1 MEKEINVVVLMPM
14 DDSHKIDLMSV
25 APGSN
30 FIFTSAKEINR
41 ETLQDAHIIIG
52 NPPLDMVKGCK
63 NLKWLQLDSA
73 GADLFVKEG
82 VLPRGVKLTNST
94 GAYGL
99 AISEHMIGV
108 LLSIYKKLY
117 LYRDNQNNSLWKNEG
132 EVKSIYGCTA
142 LVIGLGD
149 IGGDFAKRIKA
160 LGGYT
165 IGVRRSDTNKPEY
178 LDELY
183 LMDKVDELLP
193 KADVVALSLPETKE
207 TYKLFSKDKISKM
220 KKDSVLINVGR
231 GTAIDTEALC
241 DALES
246 GKLLGAALDVTDP
259 EPLPKD
265 HRIWGIKNAI
275 ITPHVSG
282 NYNLKETHHRIVKI
296 AVNNLERF
304 IKGEELRNV
313 VNLSTGYRDLK
324 TK

>member
-14 DDSHKIDLMSV
+14 DDRHKIDLMSV
-25 APGSN
+25 APGAN

-41 ETLQDAHIIIG
+41 ETLEDAHIIIG

-183 LMDKVDELLP
+183 LMDKIDELLP

-265 HRIWGIKNAI
+265 HRIWGIRNAI

>member
-183 LMDKVDELLP
+183 LMDKIDELLP

-304 IKGEELRNV
+304 IKGKELRNV

>member
-1 MEKEINVVVLMPM
+1 MEKEINIVVLMPM
-14 DDSHKIDLMSV
+14 EDKHRNDLMSV

-30 FIFTSAKEINR
+30 FIFTSAKEVNR
-41 ETLQDAHIIIG
+41 ETLEDAHIIIG

-117 LYRDNQNNSLWKNEG
+117 LYRDNQNNNIWKNEG

-183 LMDKVDELLP
+183 LMDKIDELLP
-193 KADVVALSLPETKE
+193 KVDVVALSLPETKE
-207 TYKLFSKDKISKM
+207 TYKLFSKEKISKM
-220 KKDSVLINVGR
+220 KEDSVLINVGR

-265 HRIWGIKNAI
+265 HRIWEIKNAI

>member
-14 DDSHKIDLMSV
+14 DDRHKIDLMSV
-25 APGSN
+25 APGYN

-41 ETLQDAHIIIG
+41 ESLEDAHIIIG

-73 GADLFVKEG
+73 GADFFVKEG

-117 LYRDNQNNSLWKNEG
+117 LYRENQNNNIWKNEG

-183 LMDKVDELLP
+183 LMDKIDELLP

-207 TYKLFSKDKISKM
+207 TYKLFSKEKISKM
-220 KKDSVLINVGR
+220 KEGSVLINVGR

-265 HRIWGIKNAI
+265 HRVWGIKNAI

>member
-41 ETLQDAHIIIG
+41 ETLEDAHIIIG

-132 EVKSIYGCTA
+132 EVKSICGCTA

-207 TYKLFSKDKISKM
+207 TYKLFSKEKISKM

>member
-14 DDSHKIDLMSV
+14 DDRHKIDLMSV
-25 APGSN
+25 APGYN

-41 ETLQDAHIIIG
+41 ESLEDAHIIIG

-73 GADLFVKEG
+73 GADFFVKEG

-117 LYRDNQNNSLWKNEG
+117 LYRENQNNNIWKNEG

-183 LMDKVDELLP
+183 LMDKIDELLP

-207 TYKLFSKDKISKM
+207 TYKLFSKEKISKM
-220 KKDSVLINVGR
+220 KGGSVLINVGR

-265 HRIWGIKNAI
+265 HRVWGIKNAI

>member
-25 APGSN
+25 APRSN

-132 EVKSIYGCTA
+132 EVKSICECTA

-160 LGGYT
+160 
-165 IGVRRSDTNKPEY
+165 
-178 LDELY
+178 
-183 LMDKVDELLP
+183 